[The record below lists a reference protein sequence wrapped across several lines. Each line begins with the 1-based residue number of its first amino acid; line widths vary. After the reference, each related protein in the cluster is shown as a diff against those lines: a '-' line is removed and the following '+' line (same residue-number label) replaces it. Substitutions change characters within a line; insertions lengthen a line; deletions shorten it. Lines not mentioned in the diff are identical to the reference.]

1 MRRAKITGPEACFW
15 AGRWRR
21 RRRRVAE
28 RLGHWHAARLEE
40 AHEAHAQHPRRGD
53 RDHDLRRRRAAAK
66 EEQAKKA
73 SEGRVQGEPPAHLC
87 ARQRAPLRA
96 RRRQG
101 ACREHEV
108 ELVLLR
114 RDPPLECAPRGWGR
128 QERRDGKLPGSRPR
142 IRRLLV
148 VADAPVSV
156 VPCRPVMCRSLA
168 TLLATP
174 CDGPCTA
181 SRGPSGCWPASPR
194 VRPRC

>member
-1 MRRAKITGPEACFW
+1 M
-15 AGRWRR
+15 
-21 RRRRVAE
+21 
-28 RLGHWHAARLEE
+28 
-40 AHEAHAQHPRRGD
+40 
-53 RDHDLRRRRAAAK
+53 
-66 EEQAKKA
+66 
-73 SEGRVQGEPPAHLC
+73 QGEPPANLC

-114 RDPPLECAPRGWGR
+114 RDPPLECAPRGRGR
-128 QERRDGKLPGSRPR
+128 RERRDGKPPGSRPR

-168 TLLATP
+168 TLRRPVRGKSGSVWVLAREP
-174 CDGPCTA
+174 PR
-181 SRGPSGCWPASPR
+181 SPSLLSLWWVSSELTMRPAAPASMVSSAIWP
-194 VRPRC
+194 PGKSYNH